1 MIQDIEPHRLDNT
14 FSHREVQEGDYIALF
29 RGNEALLNRESE
41 EKLRLFTWREVC
53 RLTGRKD
60 WPLIYLFRIDG
71 CGFYLFEG
79 GGLWEELLAKGAC
92 PEKTQVFRTMKPG
105 WLAFGG
111 ITAHHLYHWYV
122 HTRFCGRCGKEM
134 IPDEKE
140 RAMRCLSCKNL
151 VYPRISPAVI
161 VGVTHGDRILLT
173 RYAGRAFTNYALI
186 AGFTEFGETLE
197 DTVRREVM
205 EEVGVRV
212 KNIRYYKN
220 QPWAFSES
228 LLVGFYAELD
238 GDETI
243 TLEEDELAEAV
254 WVKREQVPERK
265 NDISL
270 TAEMM
275 ERFRLGLA

>member
-1 MIQDIEPHRLDNT
+1 MIQDIEPYRLDNT
-14 FSHREVQEGDYIALF
+14 FSPREVREEDCIALF
-29 RGNEALLNRESE
+29 NGNETLLKQEDGERQ
-41 EKLRLFTWREVC
+41 RLLTWREVC
-53 RLTGRKD
+53 ELTGRTD
-60 WPLIYLFRIDG
+60 WILTYLFRIDG
-71 CGFYLFEG
+71 RGFYLAEG
-79 GGLWEELLAKGAC
+79 RELWEVLAAEGAVL
-92 PEKTQVFRTMKPG
+92 EKTQAFRTMKPG
-105 WLAFGG
+105 WMAFGG

-122 HTRFCGRCGKEM
+122 HTRFCGQCGKEM
-134 IPDEKE
+134 SPDKKE
-140 RAMRCLSCKNL
+140 RAMRCPACGNL

-161 VGVTHGDRILLT
+161 VGVTHGDKILLT
-173 RYAGRAFTNYALI
+173 KYAGRAFTNYALI

-205 EEVGVRV
+205 EEVGVHV

-238 GDETI
+238 GDESI

-254 WVKREQVPERK
+254 WVERKDMPERR

-275 ERFRLGLA
+275 EQFRLGLW

>member
-14 FSHREVQEGDYIALF
+14 FSPRKARGEDYVAIFQGSEGVF
-29 RGNEALLNRESE
+29 WPEGE
-41 EKLRLFTWREVC
+41 EFRLFTWQEVC
-53 RLTGRKD
+53 NLSGRED
-60 WPLIYLFRIDG
+60 WSLIYLFRIDSR
-71 CGFYLFEG
+71 GFYLAR
-79 GGLWEELLAKGAC
+79 EEELREVLLAKGGAAA
-92 PEKTQVFRTMKPG
+92 KTQVFRTMKPG

-111 ITAHHLYHWYV
+111 ITAHHLYHWYT
-122 HTRFCGRCGKEM
+122 HTRFCGFCGKEM
-134 IPDEKE
+134 LPDEKE
-140 RAMRCLSCKNL
+140 RAMRCPACGNL

-173 RYAGRAFTNYALI
+173 KYAGRAFTNYALI

-238 GDETI
+238 GDESI
-243 TLEEDELAEAV
+243 ILEEDELAEAV
-254 WVKREQVPERK
+254 WVKREEVPERK